1 VRAKIPAGA
10 SIVAINNGSIVGD
23 EARWQVSGLTGESF
37 VSLGMDVRAGAVG
50 NVFRITDFQAQIG
63 SATPTLGA
71 TASQTVVTEAR
82 RYLPLIAR

>member
-1 VRAKIPAGA
+1 
-10 SIVAINNGSIVGD
+10 
-23 EARWQVSGLTGESF
+23 